1 VRPLRISTVRKSND
15 FRRKDSVR
23 ESRQTILIVCEG
35 LTEEKYFK
43 CLRGQL
49 CLKTTEIVI
58 VDNKKDS
65 APINLVKKAEVI
77 HSQDDGFDFIYC
89 VFDRDKHQS
98 FQSARAR
105 IKKLANQ
112 KRMPVPIF
120 EAISIPSFEFW
131 VLLHFQRTDKAFNS
145 SSEIIDVLIK
155 NKHINN
161 YKKNDDTLAKNL
173 VGKVDTAINNAIWLE
188 TLEHVQN
195 ENPSTNVHQ
204 LVQKMQSFQL
214 NHQQSK

>member
-1 VRPLRISTVRKSND
+1 MRSLRISTVRKSKD

-23 ESRQTILIVCEG
+23 ESSQTILIVCEG

-43 CLRGQL
+43 SLRTALG
-49 CLKTTEIVI
+49 LKSTEIVI
-58 VDNKKDS
+58 ADNKKDS
-65 APINLVKKAEVI
+65 APINIVKKAELI
-77 HSQDDGFDFIYC
+77 HLRDDGYDYIYC
-89 VFDRDKHQS
+89 VFDKDEHQS
-98 FQSARAR
+98 FQSARTR
-105 IKKLANQ
+105 IQKLSNQ
-112 KRMPVPIF
+112 KRMPLPIF

-131 VLLHFQRTDKAFNS
+131 VLLHFQKTDKAFNS

-173 VGKVDTAINNAIWLE
+173 VGKVDIAIKNSIWLE

-204 LVQKMQSFQL
+204 LVQKMQSFQFK
-214 NHQQSK
+214 HQQSK